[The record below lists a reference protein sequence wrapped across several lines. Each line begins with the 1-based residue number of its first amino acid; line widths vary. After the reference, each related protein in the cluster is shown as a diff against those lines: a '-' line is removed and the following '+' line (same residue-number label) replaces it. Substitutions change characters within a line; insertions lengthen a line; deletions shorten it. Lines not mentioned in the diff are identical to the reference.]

1 MFTIRMRC
9 MHTRLRQMTYS
20 EIHSGLAWKSFGS
33 FYQELQSK
41 GSKTIIPPPTH
52 THQPTYPHQCRHTH
66 QDLRIEG
73 MKSAHVTHAHRHREV
88 LQHEKTD
95 TAREREREKMCMLSL
110 LVVGNKDSTSME

>member
-1 MFTIRMRC
+1 MEVVWQLLSATSVK
-9 MHTRLRQMTYS
+9 RLKDNNS
-20 EIHSGLAWKSFGS
+20 
-33 FYQELQSK
+33 
-41 GSKTIIPPPTH
+41 PP
-52 THQPTYPHQCRHTH
+52 THQPTYPH

-73 MKSAHVTHAHRHREV
+73 MKIAHVTHAHRHREV